1 AGLQAVTFN
10 PELTRKLTTNTTNPV
25 LATHTRDYSFIAQRD
40 MFYGTL
46 PAKADPVLFTIGKL
60 NDVTI
65 PYPYPA
71 EPMPVRVRLAGDGS
85 AGATIKAHAAGGLFE
100 GDLEVNQKDHTIMLP
115 AVSLGD
121 DPDPKA
127 TSTVTVEATPTEGKK
142 QKSSFK
148 VYLGQ
153 K

>member
-1 AGLQAVTFN
+1 SEAIILDGAEPRNVLFPVTTAIAAVSGTAGLQAVTFN

-71 EPMPVRVRLAGDGS
+71 EPMPVRERLAGDGS
-85 AGATIKAHAAGGLFE
+85 AGATIKAHA
-100 GDLEVNQKDHTIMLP
+100 
-115 AVSLGD
+115 
-121 DPDPKA
+121 
-127 TSTVTVEATPTEGKK
+127 
-142 QKSSFK
+142 
-148 VYLGQ
+148 
-153 K
+153 